1 MTPFAPSSGVHDL
14 HRRFGA
20 TEVLRGT
27 SLTITPG
34 EVTAVLGPS
43 GGGKTTLL
51 RLIAGFDRPD
61 AGMVE
66 IDGVRVAA
74 PGTFVAPEH
83 RRVGI
88 VPQEGALFP
97 HLDVAGNVGYGL
109 RRGPDRS
116 TRIAEMLELV
126 GMAHAADAKPAQL
139 SGGQQQRVALARA
152 LAPRPALLLLDEPFA
167 SLDATTRAQVRD
179 EVFEMVRAAGATAVL
194 VTHDQQEAMSV
205 ADTVAVLLDGRV
217 AQHAPPAELYRQPVS
232 LDVASFVG
240 DAVVLAGEQQGTT
253 VRTALGSTDTSAMLP
268 DGEVT
273 VVVRPEHVTLLGT
286 DEAAVTGVVASRSYF
301 GHDATATV
309 RLADGTEVTARLPA
323 DRLPAR
329 GATVG
334 VRLGGPVLVFP
345 AARGSGDTGL

>member
-1 MTPFAPSSGVHDL
+1 MTPFAPPSGVHDL
-14 HRRFGA
+14 HRRFG
-20 TEVLRGT
+20 TVEVLRGT
-27 SLTITPG
+27 NLSIAPG

-61 AGMVE
+61 AGVVE

-74 PGTFVAPEH
+74 PGTFIAPEH

-116 TRIAEMLELV
+116 ARVQEMLELV
-126 GMAHAADAKPAQL
+126 GMAHAASARPAQL

-217 AQHAPPAELYRQPVS
+217 AQHAAPSELYRHPVS
-232 LDVASFVG
+232 LDVARFVG
-240 DAVVLAGEQQGTT
+240 DAVVLPGRHLRGD
-253 VRTALGSTDTSAMLP
+253 VSTALGTTACSTSLP
-268 DGEVT
+268 DGDVT
-273 VVVRPEHVTLLGT
+273 VVVRPEHVALR
-286 DEAAVTGVVASRSYF
+286 DDDHGVAGRVVSRAYY
-301 GHDATATV
+301 GHDGTATV
-309 RLADGTEVTARLPA
+309 QLADGTEVTARVPA
-323 DRLPAR
+323 DRLPGR
-329 GATVG
+329 GNEVTVA
-334 VRLGGPVLVFP
+334 VDGPLLVFP
-345 AARGSGDTGL
+345 AAPV